1 MEALRLGYPR
11 TFNRVTIREKEIWI
25 GRIAGMSFNVAQC
38 WVVCTSF
45 TTTPRN
51 RMQTWPGG
59 VGKLHGGKG
68 SGGLL
73 IDRQPN
79 MHQKNVQVAK
89 KKKANGILLN
99 IKYNV
104 RRTREEILPF

>member
-1 MEALRLGYPR
+1 
-11 TFNRVTIREKEIWI
+11 
-25 GRIAGMSFNVAQC
+25 
-38 WVVCTSF
+38 
-45 TTTPRN
+45 
-51 RMQTWPGG
+51 MQTWPGG

-89 KKKANGILLN
+89 KKANGILLN
-99 IKYNV
+99 IRYNV
-104 RRTREEILPF
+104 RRRTREEILPF